1 MSKSMSKPMSNR
13 SFANTSCTEGTC
25 INDLYA
31 DDSRIDGPCANE
43 TLPLSESVKTEL
55 SHLERLNPCRQK
67 YYTNQSAFVIQYHQ
81 TVDIFNFIPKLTLRL
96 PIKIIGKPYSISE
109 KGYLGEND
117 AVSALIKTT
126 KGLNLVLNGERGLD
140 LPYAYTLSSH
150 VIHNRFT
157 SFEHYLASLRSHYRY
172 RVKRALM
179 KSSELMVH
187 KIGQKD
193 FDASHHQLYLEV
205 YQNSKDKL
213 ECLSLEFFREFPS
226 EIFEFKRRDT
236 GELVGFVQL
245 VHESSKLTFLFG
257 GFKQERVRTH
267 DLYMAMLLE
276 IIRIGIE
283 RGVSI
288 IEFGQTAEETKLKL
302 GCVPVEKYLY
312 VHHSNK
318 VLHYL
323 IARLLP
329 LLSYKPHG
337 IAYNVFKETL

>member
-1 MSKSMSKPMSNR
+1 M
-13 SFANTSCTEGTC
+13 
-25 INDLYA
+25 
-31 DDSRIDGPCANE
+31 
-43 TLPLSESVKTEL
+43 
-55 SHLERLNPCRQK
+55 
-67 YYTNQSAFVIQYHQ
+67 NQSAFVIQYHQ
-81 TVDIFNFIPKLTLRL
+81 TVDIFNFIPKLSLRL

-109 KGYLGEND
+109 KGYMGEND

-150 VIHNRFT
+150 VFHNRFA
-157 SFEHYLASLRSHYRY
+157 SFEHYLESLRSHYRY
-172 RVKRALM
+172 RVKKALI
-179 KSSELMVH
+179 KSSELMIH
-187 KIGQKD
+187 KINQKD

-213 ECLSLEFFREFPS
+213 ECLSLAFFREFPS
-226 EIFEFKRRDT
+226 EIVEFKRRDT

-245 VHESSKLTFLFG
+245 VQESTKLTFLFG
-257 GFKQERVRTH
+257 GFKQERVRTY

-276 IIRIGIE
+276 IIRIGID

-302 GCVPVEKYLY
+302 GCMAVEKYLY

-318 VLHYL
+318 VLHFL

-329 LLSYKPHG
+329 LLSYKPHS
-337 IAYNVFKETL
+337 IAYNVFKDII

>member
-1 MSKSMSKPMSNR
+1 MSKPMTNK
-13 SFANTSCTEGTC
+13 SFANISCTEGTC

-31 DDSRIDGPCANE
+31 AGSYTNGTIVDVAFS
-43 TLPLSESVKTEL
+43 LSESVKTEL
-55 SHLERLNPCRQK
+55 SYLERLNPCRQK
-67 YYTNQSAFVIQYHQ
+67 YFTNPSAFVIQYHQ
-81 TVDIFNFIPKLTLRL
+81 TVDIFNFLPKLTLRVPL
-96 PIKIIGKPYSISE
+96 KIIGKPYSISE
-109 KGYLGEND
+109 KGYLGDND
-117 AVSALIKTT
+117 AVSTLIKTT

-150 VIHNRFT
+150 VFHNRFV
-157 SFEHYLASLRSHYRY
+157 SFENYLASLRSHYRY
-172 RVKRALM
+172 RVKKALT
-179 KSSELMVH
+179 KSSEL
-187 KIGQKD
+187 IINQIDQKD
-193 FDASHHQLYLEV
+193 FDASHHRLYLEV

-213 ECLSLEFFREFPS
+213 ECLSLDFFREFPS

-245 VHESSKLTFLFG
+245 VHDSSKLTFLFG
-257 GFKQERVRTH
+257 GFKHTCVKTY

-337 IAYNVFKETL
+337 ISYNVFKEKL

>member
-1 MSKSMSKPMSNR
+1 MSKPMTNR
-13 SFANTSCTEGTC
+13 SFANISCNEGTG

-31 DDSRIDGPCANE
+31 DDSRIDGPCVNGTFA
-43 TLPLSESVKTEL
+43 LSESIKTEL
-55 SHLERLNPCRQK
+55 SYLERLNPCRQT
-67 YYTNQSAFVIQYHQ
+67 YFMNQSAFVIQYHQ

-109 KGYLGEND
+109 KGYLGDND

-126 KGLNLVLNGERGLD
+126 KGLNLVLNGEHGLD

-150 VIHNRFT
+150 VFHNRFT
-157 SFEHYLASLRSHYRY
+157 SFEHYLESLRSHYRY
-172 RVKRALM
+172 RVKKALM

-187 KIGQKD
+187 KIEQKD
-193 FDASHHQLYLEV
+193 FDASHHKLYLEV

-226 EIFEFKRRDT
+226 EIFEFKRRDS

-245 VHESSKLTFLFG
+245 VHDSSKLTFLFG
-257 GFKQERVRTH
+257 GFKHDCVKTY

-302 GCVPVEKYLY
+302 GCVPVEKVLY

-318 VLHYL
+318 VLHFL

-329 LLSYKPHG
+329 LLTYKPHG

>member
-1 MSKSMSKPMSNR
+1 MSKAMTNVKSIV
-13 SFANTSCTEGTC
+13 GTC
-25 INDLYA
+25 IDDLYA
-31 DDSRIDGPCANE
+31 DESRTDCTSIDDSCVNG
-43 TLPLSESVKTEL
+43 LFKLSDSIKTEL
-55 SHLERLNPCRQK
+55 SYLERLNPCRQT
-67 YYTNQSAFVIQYHQ
+67 YYMNPSAFVIQYHQ
-81 TVDIFNFIPKLTLRL
+81 TVDIFNFLPKLTLRISL
-96 PIKIIGKPYSISE
+96 KIIGKPYSISE
-109 KGYLGEND
+109 KGYLGENES
-117 AVSALIKTT
+117 VSTLIKTT
-126 KGLNLVLNGERGLD
+126 KGLNLVLNGARGLD

-150 VIHNRFT
+150 VFHNRFT
-157 SFEHYLASLRSHYRY
+157 SFDQYLEALRSHYRY
-172 RVKRALM
+172 RVKKALI
-179 KSSELMVH
+179 KSSELMIQ
-187 KIGQKD
+187 KIDQKD
-193 FDASHHQLYLEV
+193 FDDTHHHLYLEV

-226 EIFEFKRRDT
+226 EIFEFRRRES

-245 VHESSKLTFLFG
+245 VQESSKLFFLFG
-257 GFKQERVRTH
+257 GFKHECVKTY

-283 RGVSI
+283 RGVDV

-302 GCVPVEKYLY
+302 GCAPVEKYLY

-337 IAYNVFKETL
+337 ISYNVFKETL

>member
-1 MSKSMSKPMSNR
+1 MSKPKSNR
-13 SFANTSCTEGTC
+13 SFANIEF
-25 INDLYA
+25 
-31 DDSRIDGPCANE
+31 
-43 TLPLSESVKTEL
+43 PLSESIKTEL
-55 SHLERLNPCRQK
+55 SYLEKLNPCKQK
-67 YYTNQSAFVIQYHQ
+67 YYMNQSAFVIQYHQ

-96 PIKIIGKPYSISE
+96 PIKIIGKPYSVSE
-109 KGYLGEND
+109 KGYLGENE

-126 KGLNLVLNGERGLD
+126 KGLSLVLNGERGLD

-150 VIHNRFT
+150 VFHNRFA

-172 RVKRALM
+172 RVKKAFM
-179 KSSELMVH
+179 KSSELMIH
-187 KIGQKD
+187 KIDQKD
-193 FDASHHQLYLEV
+193 FGTSHHHLYLEV

-257 GFKQERVRTH
+257 GFKQERVRTY

-276 IIRIGIE
+276 IIRIGID

-318 VLHYL
+318 VLHFL

-337 IAYNVFKETL
+337 IAYNVFKETI

>member
-1 MSKSMSKPMSNR
+1 MSNPTNNR
-13 SFANTSCTEGTC
+13 SFANISCAEGTC
-25 INDLYA
+25 IDNLYA
-31 DDSRIDGPCANE
+31 DDSHIDGLCFNSKFALN
-43 TLPLSESVKTEL
+43 ESVKAEL
-55 SHLERLNPCRQK
+55 SYLERLNPCRQK

-150 VIHNRFT
+150 VFHNRFA

-172 RVKRALM
+172 RVKKALV
-179 KSSELMVH
+179 KSSELMIH
-187 KIGQKD
+187 KIDKKD
-193 FDASHHQLYLEV
+193 FDASHHKLYLEV

-213 ECLSLEFFREFPS
+213 ECLSLEFFKEFPS

-245 VHESSKLTFLFG
+245 VHESSKLIFLFG

-318 VLHYL
+318 VFHFL

-329 LLSYKPHG
+329 LLSYKPHR